1 MCNGAKKIIII
12 NLGQIKMGW
21 LDNLYCD
28 KKIIERLA
36 NFDSF
41 KKFAIEKTGGVPDL
55 KGYLFLA
62 EITINSIIN
71 DTEFL
76 IDGDLYNILHW
87 GEPDE
92 RRDEVREI
100 LKGNNKEIVFIRELE
115 ELRGE
120 LTKLRMN
127 NINEDELKKAFN
139 KILSKVNDVT
149 DFYFKKI
156 KYKTNPEGK
165 SGEDWHIVNNLFC
178 IKNYVESS
186 FDLVDEE
193 GESEIKPLFIPGSHY
208 TAMTSQTSKNY
219 HLQNPK
225 TNEEVYVPSYSLG
238 LAWLYFEYISN
249 DLLLSNMISSKKW
262 EDMHHNGA
270 RLNEFFEEDFKKKH
284 QIKGW
289 VPDIFKE
296 NYSNKNQKQINKTSL
311 DNIGELRLIL
321 RDREVRTMEELHEG
335 DYTVIRSIMD
345 LIIHGLSLYS
355 DKNNKME
362 IVEFKTKY
370 NNGEEIKYSYA
381 IFLPV
386 GGGLWNASEW
396 LFFNEIS
403 VENSWEKVCDFKE
416 RIYFIIKARKEKVNF
431 KSYTIKK
438 ENLICY
444 RKRHDIAFRRR
455 LAEIEQLKTSEGLL
469 VELIAFFYY
478 LKKNKEKLEDF
489 GWHVNPPDNSKTDLD
504 AYFVTESG
512 AEIIQA
518 KKSLNITNPRL
529 DSPME
534 EIEKADFDPV
544 KHLRFD
550 DDLKEIYKHFNE
562 AEKILIDK
570 LKTESKNIN
579 TMVKKLF
586 VFEKGSEDEDWLLE
600 ELKKEL
606 KKKGI
611 ELIYFEEIEKDKN
624 LFSKDLIEKIN
635 IAFDRIVFNSEDNL
649 E

>member
-1 MCNGAKKIIII
+1 
-12 NLGQIKMGW
+12 MGW

-36 NFDSF
+36 DFDNFKNF
-41 KKFAIEKTGGVPDL
+41 VIEKTGGVPDL

-120 LTKLRMN
+120 LAKLRMN

-139 KILSKVNDVT
+139 KILSKVNEVN

-156 KYKTNPEGK
+156 KYKINPKGK
-165 SGEDWHIVNNLFC
+165 SGENWHIVNNLFC

-238 LAWLYFEYISN
+238 LAWLYSEYISN
-249 DLLLSNMISSKKW
+249 ELLISNMIGSKKW
-262 EDMHHNGA
+262 EEMHHNGA
-270 RLNEFFEEDFKKKH
+270 RLNEYFESEFKKKH
-284 QIKGW
+284 NVEGW

-296 NYSNKNQKQINKTSL
+296 NYSCKTQKQIKKNTL
-311 DNIGELRLIL
+311 DNIGELRVIL
-321 RDREVRTMEELHEG
+321 RDREVRTIDELHEG
-335 DYTVIRSIMD
+335 DYTVVRSIME
-345 LIIHGLSLYS
+345 LLLHGLSFYS
-355 DKNNKME
+355 DSKNKME
-362 IVEFKTKY
+362 IVELKTEY

-396 LFFNEIS
+396 LFFDEIS
-403 VENSWEKVCDFKE
+403 VENSWEKTCYFKE
-416 RIYFIIKARKEKVNF
+416 KLYLIMKARKEKVNF

-438 ENLICY
+438 EDIIRY

-455 LAEIEQLKTSEGLL
+455 LGEIEQMKTSEGLL
-469 VELIAFFYY
+469 VELFAFFYY
-478 LKKNKEKLEDF
+478 LKKNKNKIDDF
-489 GWHVNPPDNSKTDLD
+489 GWHVDPTNNNKTDLD
-504 AYFVTESG
+504 AYFITDSN

-529 DSPME
+529 DAPME
-534 EIEKADFDPV
+534 EIEKEDFDPM
-544 KHLRFD
+544 KHLKFEE
-550 DDLKEIYKHFNE
+550 DLKEIYEHFDK
-562 AEKILIDK
+562 AEKILLDK
-570 LKTESKNIN
+570 AKNESKNIN
-579 TMVKKLF
+579 LIEKKLF
-586 VFEKGSEDEDWLLE
+586 VFEKGFEDEGWLLK

-611 ELIYFEEIEKDKN
+611 ELIYFEEVEKDREI
-624 LFSKDLIEKIN
+624 FSKDLIDKIN
-635 IAFDRIVFNSEDNL
+635 TAFDRIIFDSEEEEDL
-649 E
+649 ED